1 MSGTVAA
8 PVRQMVNT
16 GAVVG
21 RYEDAYHVA
30 QRLVVVGKVTKAL
43 VSVPVL
49 ALVVCA
55 IRLLSDAQSSKAPLI
70 PPSVPRGAVVIGI
83 IVAVILGFLL
93 WILGVVVSA
102 SGLGLKATLDCA
114 VNSSPFLSDQQRARV
129 MSLLAFGEVNKDGPQ
144 LTKGL
149 ICPHCGSAST
159 RLWEDTEEGQR
170 WLCNDCTEFFRR
182 RAPAD
187 LERAR
192 TA

>member
-1 MSGTVAA
+1 MSGTVAT
-8 PVRQMVNT
+8 PILQLVNT

-21 RYEDAYHVA
+21 RYEDAYRA
-30 QRLVVVGKVTKAL
+30 ARRLVVVGKVTKAL
-43 VSVPVL
+43 VFVPVL

-55 IRLLSDAQSSKAPLI
+55 IRLLSDASSSKAALI

-83 IVAVILGFLL
+83 IVAAVLGIFL
-93 WILGVVVSA
+93 WVLGVLVCA
-102 SGLGLKATLDCA
+102 SGQGLEATLDCA

-129 MSLLAFGEVNKDGPQ
+129 MSMLAFREVNKDSPQ

-187 LERAR
+187 FERAR
-192 TA
+192 AA

>member
-21 RYEDAYHVA
+21 RYEGAYHVA
-30 QRLVVVGKVTKAL
+30 QRLVVVGNVTKAL
-43 VSVPVL
+43 VSVPVV

-55 IRLLSDAQSSKAPLI
+55 IRLLSDAQSSRAPLI
-70 PPSVPRGAVVIGI
+70 PPSVPLGAVVIGI

-114 VNSSPFLSDQQRARV
+114 VNSSPFLSDQQRARA
-129 MSLLAFGEVNKDGPQ
+129 MSLLALGEVNKDGPQ
-144 LTKGL
+144 LTKL

-187 LERAR
+187 LESARA
-192 TA
+192 A

>member
-30 QRLVVVGKVTKAL
+30 QRLVVVGNVTKAL
-43 VSVPVL
+43 VSVPVV

-70 PPSVPRGAVVIGI
+70 PPSVPLGAVVIGI
-83 IVAVILGFLL
+83 IVAVILGLLL

-129 MSLLAFGEVNKDGPQ
+129 MSLLALGEVNKDGPQ
-144 LTKGL
+144 LTKL

-159 RLWEDTEEGQR
+159 RLWEATEEGQR

-187 LERAR
+187 FERAR
-192 TA
+192 AA